1 MIYHWSDK
9 DKLESD
15 NKYLTDLYERYL
27 IYLSR
32 ILNKFHNKNKDTQYW
47 RIIIGPWLRFFID
60 IVFDRY
66 ETLKLKN
73 TNLLKTNRSFKKNY
87 TYLRS
92 KDFDSFL
99 KNCSTDEWNKNLI
112 RLIQGLDPTEKPI
125 EKKQIKNKKI
135 LSIKNLIK
143 KLYIIFINPI
153 NRKINKNILIIE
165 PYIKGKSLLNFT
177 ARTGLITYL
186 TKSRDMKSSRK

>member
-27 IYLSR
+27 IYLSC

-92 KDFDSFL
+92 NDFDTIF

-112 RLIQGLDPTEKPI
+112 RLLQGLNPTEKPI
-125 EKKQIKNKKI
+125 KKKQIK
-135 LSIKNLIK
+135 
-143 KLYIIFINPI
+143 FQ
-153 NRKINKNILIIE
+153 
-165 PYIKGKSLLNFT
+165 SL
-177 ARTGLITYL
+177 
-186 TKSRDMKSSRK
+186 

>member
-9 DKLESD
+9 DKLEND

-27 IYLSR
+27 IYLYAFSINFTIR
-32 ILNKFHNKNKDTQYW
+32 NKDTQYW

-73 TNLLKTNRSFKKNY
+73 TNLLQPNKILRKNY

-92 KDFDSFL
+92 NDFDSFF

-112 RLIQGLDPTEKPI
+112 RLIQGLHPTEKPI
-125 EKKQIKNKKI
+125 EKSKLKIKRYYRLKI
-135 LSIKNLIK
+135 
-143 KLYIIFINPI
+143 
-153 NRKINKNILIIE
+153 
-165 PYIKGKSLLNFT
+165 
-177 ARTGLITYL
+177 
-186 TKSRDMKSSRK
+186 